1 MRCIVGEHE
10 QVVLRIYRQHGS
22 YVYTTCLQCIYAQ
35 CTIEYI
41 YASAVSAMRRAVFHS
56 RVRSSLFSLQWF
68 QSSSGSIQNIHV
80 HQNHCKIYL

>member
-10 QVVLRIYRQHGS
+10 QVVLCIYRQHGS

-41 YASAVSAMRRAVFHS
+41 YASAVFHS
-56 RVRSSLFSLQWF
+56 RVHSSLFSLQWF
-68 QSSSGSIQNIHV
+68 QSSSGSIQNIYV